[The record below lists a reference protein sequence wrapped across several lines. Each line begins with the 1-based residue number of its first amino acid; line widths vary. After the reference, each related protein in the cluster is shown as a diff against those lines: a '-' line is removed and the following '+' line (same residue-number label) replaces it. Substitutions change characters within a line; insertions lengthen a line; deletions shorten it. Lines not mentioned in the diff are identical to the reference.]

1 MPENPDPR
9 FIDRRTF
16 DRYLRNGQLDEK
28 EYERYLK
35 NLPDAAEKGANV
47 ETVMDESD
55 DERATPAPST
65 P

>member
-1 MPENPDPR
+1 MAETLDIR
-9 FIDRRTF
+9 LIDRRTW

-35 NLPDAAEKGANV
+35 NLPDVGEKGANV
-47 ETVMDESD
+47 ETVMDASD
-55 DERATPAPST
+55 EEPAPPSDST

>member
-9 FIDRRTF
+9 FVDRRTF
-16 DRYLRNGQLDEK
+16 ERYLRNRQLDEK
-28 EYERYLK
+28 DYERYFK
-35 NLPDAAEKGANV
+35 NLPDLADKAATV

-55 DERATPAPST
+55 DEQATPAPAT